1 MKICFIIDK
10 NLNPNSYAFIFP
22 ILINKK
28 NFSFFDIDIIY
39 KDPEKIYDLIF
50 VDSKYYISQFKNN
63 DFNFISNNLMQI
75 KKNVKN

>member
-28 NFSFFDIDIIY
+28 NFSSFDVDIIN
-39 KDPEKIYDLIF
+39 KNPEKIYDLIF
-50 VDSKYYISQFKNN
+50 VDSKYYITYFKNN
-63 DFNFISNNLMQI
+63 DFNFISNNLI
-75 KKNVKN
+75 